1 MSAQDVGASKPR
13 VAAGARPGRWFAILC
28 EAFALGLLLLLALAG
43 TGRAAEATDSPASG
57 GLIMRAKGGDQV
69 VEAVRLGTD
78 IDMTVSGLTVRG
90 RVTQAFRNDTGHWV
104 EAVYVYPLPQDGAV
118 DTLKMVVGNKVIVG
132 EIKKRAE
139 AQEIYEAAK
148 AQGKKAALVEQN
160 RPNMF
165 TNAVANVAPGETVL
179 VQIEYQAPVAV
190 SAGEYS
196 LRMPLVVAPR
206 YVSPGAAPT
215 PESRAAIVD
224 PRVAGAVNPVTV
236 TVHLRAGFP
245 LGAVGS
251 ATHAVDVRDEKG
263 GKTITL
269 KQGQVP
275 ADRDFVLAWK
285 PVPLAAPS
293 VALFREKVAGAHYVL
308 AQVAPPIAARAG
320 PPPAR
325 DIIFVIDNSGS
336 MGGESMR
343 QAKAGLLYGLSNL
356 KPGDRFNVVRFD
368 DTLTV
373 LFEGAVA
380 ADAANLGRARK
391 FVSGLEATGGT
402 EMVPAMAAALRDDG
416 GERKDEGR
424 VRQVV
429 FMTDGAIG
437 DEQGLFDT
445 IAAGRGRSRVFMVG
459 IGSAPNSHLM
469 TRASELGR
477 GTFTH
482 IGSTDGVE
490 EAMRQLFDKLESPV
504 ATNLVARFEGTSSDA
519 APAVLPD
526 LYRGE
531 PVTLAAKVDDLD
543 GVLTLSG
550 VIDGRPWQT
559 RIRLRD
565 AEAGKGIS
573 KLWAR
578 RKITDAEVARTLAQ
592 ITEDEADA
600 RVLKLGLDHGLVTSQ
615 TSLVA
620 VDKTPARPADAPLL
634 RSDLPLNLPA
644 GWDFDALFNRKAATG
659 AGDAPADPEQQLAQL
674 DLPQTATDAPI
685 LILAGLGLMA
695 LALALGAGGWAL
707 GRRRVAA

>member
-1 MSAQDVGASKPR
+1 MSAQDVGAPKPR
-13 VAAGARPGRWFAILC
+13 VASGARPRRWFAILC
-28 EAFALGLLLLLALAG
+28 EAFALGLLLLVALAG
-43 TGRAAEATDSPASG
+43 TGRAAEGAEPAAG

-118 DTLKMVVGNKVIVG
+118 DTLKMVVGKKVIVG

-139 AQEIYEAAK
+139 AQAIYDAAK

-196 LRMPLVVAPR
+196 LRLPLVVAPR
-206 YVSPGAAPT
+206 YASPGTAPS
-215 PESRAAIVD
+215 PESRATIVD
-224 PRVAGAVNPVTV
+224 PKVAGAINPVTV

-245 LGAVGS
+245 LGAVTS
-251 ATHAVDVRDEKG
+251 ASHAVDVRDEKG
-263 GKTITL
+263 GKVITL
-269 KQGQVP
+269 ARGQVP
-275 ADRDFVLAWK
+275 ADRDFVLTWK
-285 PVPLAAPS
+285 PVPMAAPG

-308 AQVAPPIAARAG
+308 AQVTPPIAARAA

-356 KPGDRFNVVRFD
+356 KPADRFNVVRFD

-380 ADAANLGRARK
+380 ADTANLTKARK

-402 EMVPAMAAALRDDG
+402 EMVPAMAAALRDENGRADS
-416 GERKDEGR
+416 R

-429 FMTDGAIG
+429 FMTDGAIS
-437 DEQGLFDT
+437 DEQGLFDAIT
-445 IAAGRGRSRVFMVG
+445 AGRGRSKVFMVG
-459 IGSAPNSHLM
+459 IGSAPNTYLM
-469 TRASELGR
+469 SRAAELGR

-482 IGSTDGVE
+482 IGSTDEVE
-490 EAMRQLFDKLESPV
+490 TAMRTLFDKLESPV
-504 ATNLVARFEGTSSDA
+504 ATNLVARFEGAGSDA

-531 PVTLAAKVDDLD
+531 PVTLAARVDDLD
-543 GVLTLSG
+543 GVVTIG
-550 VIDGRPWQT
+550 GFIDGRPWET
-559 RIRLRD
+559 RLRLRD
-565 AEAGKGIS
+565 AEAGKGVS

-620 VDKTPARPADAPLL
+620 VDKTPARPASAPLL

-644 GWDFDALFNRKAATG
+644 GWDFDALFNRKASTG
-659 AGDAPADPEQQLAQL
+659 TGDAPADPEQQIAQL
-674 DLPQTATDAPI
+674 DLPQTATDAPM

-707 GRRRVAA
+707 GRRRTAA

>member
-1 MSAQDVGASKPR
+1 MSAQDVGAPKPR

-28 EAFALGLLLLLALAG
+28 EAFALGLLLPVALAG
-43 TGRAAEATDSPASG
+43 TGRAAEAEETAAG

-90 RVTQAFRNDTGHWV
+90 RVTQAFRNDTGRWV

-118 DTLKMVVGNKVIVG
+118 DTLKMVVGKKVIVG

-179 VQIEYQAPVAV
+179 VQIEYQAPIAV

-206 YVSPGAAPT
+206 YASPGTAPT

-224 PRVAGAVNPVTV
+224 PKVAGAINPVTV

-245 LGAVGS
+245 LGAVSS
-251 ATHAVDVRDEKG
+251 ASHAVDVRDDKG

-269 KQGQVP
+269 AKGQAP
-275 ADRDFVLAWK
+275 ADRDFVLSWK

-308 AQVAPPIAARAG
+308 AQVTPPIAARTG

-325 DIIFVIDNSGS
+325 DIVFVIDNSGS

-356 KPGDRFNVVRFD
+356 KSGDRFNVVRFD

-380 ADAANLGRARK
+380 ADAANLSKARR

-402 EMVPAMAAALRDDG
+402 EMVPAMAAALHDEG
-416 GERKDEGR
+416 GDQGR

-437 DEQGLFDT
+437 DEQGLFDAIT
-445 IAAGRGRSRVFMVG
+445 AGRGRSRVFMVG
-459 IGSAPNSHLM
+459 IGSAPNSYLM
-469 TRASELGR
+469 GRAAELGR

-490 EAMRQLFDKLESPV
+490 EAMRALFDKLESPV
-504 ATNLVARFEGTSSDA
+504 ATNLVARFEGTTSDA

-543 GVLTLSG
+543 GVLTISG

-565 AEAGKGIS
+565 AEAGKGVS

-644 GWDFDALFNRKAATG
+644 GWDFDALFNRKTETG
-659 AGDAPADPEQQLAQL
+659 AADAPADPEQQLAQL
-674 DLPQTATDAPI
+674 DLPQTATDAPM
-685 LILAGLGLMA
+685 LILMGLGLMA

-707 GRRRVAA
+707 GRRRSAA

>member
-1 MSAQDVGASKPR
+1 MSAHDVGAPKPR
-13 VAAGARPGRWFAILC
+13 VASGARPRRWFAILC
-28 EAFALGLLLLLALAG
+28 EAFALGLLLLVALAG
-43 TGRAAEATDSPASG
+43 TGRAAERAG

-90 RVTQAFRNDTGHWV
+90 RVTQAFRNDTSHWV

-118 DTLKMVVGNKVIVG
+118 DTLKMVVGKNVIVG

-139 AQEIYEAAK
+139 AQAIYDAAK

-196 LRMPLVVAPR
+196 LRLPLVVAPR
-206 YVSPGAAPT
+206 YASPGTAPS
-215 PESRAAIVD
+215 PESRATIVD
-224 PRVAGAVNPVTV
+224 PKVAGAINPVTV

-245 LGAVGS
+245 LGAVTS
-251 ATHAVDVRDEKG
+251 ASHAVDVRDEKG
-263 GKTITL
+263 GKVITL
-269 KQGQVP
+269 AKGQAP
-275 ADRDFVLAWK
+275 ADRDFVLTWK
-285 PVPLAAPS
+285 PVPMAAPG
-293 VALFREKVAGAHYVL
+293 VAMFREKVAGAHYVL
-308 AQVAPPIAARAG
+308 AQVTPPIAARAA

-356 KPGDRFNVVRFD
+356 KPADRFNVVRFD

-373 LFEGAVA
+373 LFEGSVA
-380 ADAANLGRARK
+380 ADTANLAKARK

-402 EMVPAMAAALRDDG
+402 EMVPAMAAALRDENGRADS
-416 GERKDEGR
+416 R

-429 FMTDGAIG
+429 FMTDGAIS
-437 DEQGLFDT
+437 DEQGLFDAIT
-445 IAAGRGRSRVFMVG
+445 AGRGRSKVFMVG
-459 IGSAPNSHLM
+459 IGSAPNTYLM
-469 TRASELGR
+469 GRAAELGR

-482 IGSTDGVE
+482 IGSTDEVE
-490 EAMRQLFDKLESPV
+490 TAMRTLFDKLESPV
-504 ATNLVARFEGTSSDA
+504 ATNLVARFEGTGSDA

-531 PVTLAAKVDDLD
+531 PVTLAARVDDLD
-543 GVLTLSG
+543 GVVTIG
-550 VIDGRPWQT
+550 GFIDGRPWET
-559 RIRLRD
+559 RVRLRD

-620 VDKTPARPADAPLL
+620 VDKTPARPASAPLL

-644 GWDFDALFNRKAATG
+644 GWDFDALFNRKASTG
-659 AGDAPADPEQQLAQL
+659 TGDAPADPEQQIAQL
-674 DLPQTATDAPI
+674 DLPQTATDAPM

-695 LALALGAGGWAL
+695 LALVLGAGGWAL
-707 GRRRVAA
+707 GRRRTAA

>member
-1 MSAQDVGASKPR
+1 MSAQDVGAPKPR
-13 VAAGARPGRWFAILC
+13 VASGARPARWFLILC

-43 TGRAAEATDSPASG
+43 TGRAAEAENAAAG

-90 RVTQAFRNDTGHWV
+90 RVTQAFRNDTGRWV

-118 DTLKMVVGNKVIVG
+118 DTLKMVVGKKVIVG

-139 AQEIYEAAK
+139 AQAIYDAAK

-179 VQIEYQAPVAV
+179 VQIEYQAPIAV

-196 LRMPLVVAPR
+196 LRMPLVVAQR
-206 YVSPGAAPT
+206 YASPGTAPT
-215 PESRAAIVD
+215 PESRAPIID
-224 PRVAGAVNPVTV
+224 PKVAGAINPVTL

-245 LGAVGS
+245 LGATAS
-251 ATHAVDVRDEKG
+251 ASHAVDVRDEKG
-263 GKTITL
+263 GKVITL
-269 KQGQVP
+269 SKGQVP
-275 ADRDFVLAWK
+275 ADRDFVLTWK

-293 VALFREKVAGAHYVL
+293 VALFREKTAGAHYVL
-308 AQVAPPIAARAG
+308 AQVTPPIAARSG

-380 ADAANLGRARK
+380 ADAANLARARK

-402 EMVPAMAAALRDDG
+402 EMVPAMAAALRDDEG
-416 GERKDEGR
+416 RNEDGR

-445 IAAGRGRSRVFMVG
+445 IGAGRGRSKVFMVG
-459 IGSAPNSHLM
+459 IGSAPNSYLM
-469 TRASELGR
+469 TRAAELGR

-490 EAMRQLFDKLESPV
+490 EAMRDLFDKLESPV
-504 ATNLVARFEGTSSDA
+504 ATNLVARFEGTASDA

-531 PVTLAAKVDDLD
+531 PVTLAARVEDLD
-543 GVLTLSG
+543 GVLTISG

-578 RKITDAEVARTLAQ
+578 RKITDAEVARSLAQ

-620 VDKTPARPADAPLL
+620 VDKSPSRPADAPLL

-659 AGDAPADPEQQLAQL
+659 NGDAPADPEQQIAQL
-674 DLPQTATDAPI
+674 DLPQTATDAPM
-685 LILAGLGLMA
+685 LILTGLGLMI
-695 LALALGAGGWAL
+695 LALALGAGGWVL
-707 GRRRVAA
+707 GRRKATA